1 MTPRKKAK
9 EVTSPEVAPTST
21 FTPWTANI
29 EAALADKENAVPFV
43 DETTS
48 AFPNI
53 VLPGNAFF
61 DQELWDVIFNK
72 LMKAPVKDYQVLLRL
87 SKLWKTINDISH
99 KLALLRDAISKDCEL
114 DELAKQETALTPETL
129 NSPEYQ
135 AKSMAFG
142 AMIQGYIFSKRISL
156 APLGT
161 LTLDLTNPDGHAR
174 AFLEGSNLSAD
185 DIDMLNGLGIVKV
198 IYPEADA
205 SQTHVDE
212 PAVPESNETL
222 PAEEVTPAPEAE
234 QATEDALVPDE
245 TPDEQN

>member
-9 EVTSPEVAPTST
+9 EVSAPETTSP

-43 DETTS
+43 DENNQSTQP
-48 AFPNI
+48 AI
-53 VLPGNAFF
+53 ILPGNAFF

-87 SKLWKTINDISH
+87 SKLGKTINDISH

-156 APLGT
+156 APLWT
-161 LTLDLTNPDGHAR
+161 LTLDLTNPDGHAK

-185 DIDMLNGLGIVKV
+185 DVDMLNSLGIVKV
-198 IYPEADA
+198 IYPESDLR
-205 SQTHVDE
+205 QPTVDE
-212 PAVPESNETL
+212 PA
-222 PAEEVTPAPEAE
+222 AAPETTQTPE
-234 QATEDALVPDE
+234 ATEDVLLPDE

>member
-1 MTPRKKAK
+1 MTPKKKAK
-9 EVTSPEVAPTST
+9 EVTSPEVTPTST

-43 DETTS
+43 DENNTS
-48 AFPNI
+48 TQPTI
-53 VLPGNAFF
+53 ILPGNAFF
-61 DQELWDVIFNK
+61 DQELWTVIFDK

-99 KLALLRDAISKDCEL
+99 KLAVLRDAISKDCEL

-142 AMIQGYIFSKRISL
+142 AMIQEYVFSKYISL
-156 APLGT
+156 TPLGT
-161 LTLDLTNPDGHAR
+161 LTLDLTNPDGHAKS
-174 AFLEGSNLSAD
+174 FLENSNLSAD

-198 IYPEADA
+198 IYPD
-205 SQTHVDE
+205 TVDE
-212 PAVPESNETL
+212 PA
-222 PAEEVTPAPEAE
+222 AEATPAPTPAQET
-234 QATEDALVPDE
+234 TEDVLLPDE

>member
-1 MTPRKKAK
+1 MTKAK
-9 EVTSPEVAPTST
+9 KIKEEMTSPEVTPTPT

-29 EAALADKENAVPFV
+29 EAALADKENAIPFV
-43 DETTS
+43 DETTTYW
-48 AFPNI
+48 PWI

-61 DQELWDVIFNK
+61 DQELWTVIFDK

-142 AMIQGYIFSKRISL
+142 AMIQGYIFSKKISL
-156 APLGT
+156 APLWT
-161 LTLDLTNPDGHAR
+161 LTLDLTNPDGHAK

-198 IYPEADA
+198 IYPD
-205 SQTHVDE
+205 TVDE
-212 PAVPESNETL
+212 PA
-222 PAEEVTPAPEAE
+222 AAHAQEETPAP
-234 QATEDALVPDE
+234 ATEDALVPE
-245 TPDEQN
+245 KTEDEQN

>member
-1 MTPRKKAK
+1 MTKAK
-9 EVTSPEVAPTST
+9 KIKEVASETPATPT

-29 EAALADKENAVPFV
+29 EAALADKENAIPFV
-43 DETTS
+43 DATTTYW
-48 AFPNI
+48 PGI

-61 DQELWDVIFNK
+61 DQELWTVIFDK

-87 SKLWKTINDISH
+87 SKLGKTINDISH

-142 AMIQGYIFSKRISL
+142 AMIQGYIFSKKISL
-156 APLGT
+156 APLWT
-161 LTLDLTNPDGHAR
+161 LTLDLTNPDGHAK

-185 DIDMLNGLGIVKV
+185 DVDMLNSLGIVKV
-198 IYPEADA
+198 IYPD
-205 SQTHVDE
+205 TVDE
-212 PAVPESNETL
+212 PATTAQEET
-222 PAEEVTPAPEAE
+222 
-234 QATEDALVPDE
+234 TEDVLLPNEDK
-245 TPDEQN
+245 

>member
-1 MTPRKKAK
+1 MTPKKKAK
-9 EVTSPEVAPTST
+9 EATSPEVTPTST

-43 DETTS
+43 DES
-48 AFPNI
+48 NSSVFPNI

-61 DQELWDVIFNK
+61 DQELWTVIFDK

-142 AMIQGYIFSKRISL
+142 AMIQGYIFSKKISL
-156 APLGT
+156 APLWT
-161 LTLDLTNPDGHAR
+161 LTLDLTNPDGHAK

-185 DIDMLNGLGIVKV
+185 DVDMLNSLGIVKV
-198 IYPEADA
+198 IYPD
-205 SQTHVDE
+205 TVDE
-212 PAVPESNETL
+212 PATL
-222 PAEEVTPAPEAE
+222 PAEEEKPQPV
-234 QATEDALVPDE
+234 EDNLSANEENKDD
-245 TPDEQN
+245 TTNA

>member
-1 MTPRKKAK
+1 MTKAKKAK
-9 EVTSPEVAPTST
+9 EVTSPEVTPTSP

-43 DETTS
+43 DENNPSTQP
-48 AFPNI
+48 AI
-53 VLPGNAFF
+53 ILPGNAFF
-61 DQELWDVIFNK
+61 DQELWTVIFDK

-142 AMIQGYIFSKRISL
+142 AMIQGYIFSKKISL
-156 APLGT
+156 APLWT
-161 LTLDLTNPDGHAR
+161 LTLDLTNPDGHAK

-198 IYPEADA
+198 IYPD
-205 SQTHVDE
+205 TVDE
-212 PAVPESNETL
+212 PAAAPE
-222 PAEEVTPAPEAE
+222 ATPAPEAE
-234 QATEDALVPDE
+234 PATEDALVPDE

>member
-1 MTPRKKAK
+1 MTKAK
-9 EVTSPEVAPTST
+9 KIKEEVTSPETPAST
-21 FTPWTANI
+21 FKPWTANI
-29 EAALADKENAVPFV
+29 EAALADKENAIPFV
-43 DETTS
+43 DESNPS

-61 DQELWDVIFNK
+61 DQELWTVIFDK

-87 SKLWKTINDISH
+87 SKLGKTINDISH

-156 APLGT
+156 APLWT
-161 LTLDLTNPDGHAR
+161 LTLDLTNPDGHAK

-185 DIDMLNGLGIVKV
+185 DVDMLNSLGIVKV
-198 IYPEADA
+198 IYPD
-205 SQTHVDE
+205 TVDE
-212 PAVPESNETL
+212 PAT
-222 PAEEVTPAPEAE
+222 PAQNTEATPAPETE
-234 QATEDALVPDE
+234 PTTEDALVPDE

>member
-1 MTPRKKAK
+1 MTKAK
-9 EVTSPEVAPTST
+9 KIKEEVSAPETT
-21 FTPWTANI
+21 FTPWTANV
-29 EAALADKENAVPFV
+29 EAALKNPENAIPFV
-43 DETTS
+43 DEATTKW
-48 AFPNI
+48 PGI

-61 DQELWDVIFNK
+61 DQELWTVIFDK

-99 KLALLRDAISKDCEL
+99 KLAVLRDAISKDCEL

-142 AMIQGYIFSKRISL
+142 AMIQGYIFSKKISL
-156 APLGT
+156 APLWT
-161 LTLDLTNPDGHAR
+161 LTLDLTNPDGHAK
-174 AFLEGSNLSAD
+174 AFLEWANLSAD
-185 DIDMLNGLGIVKV
+185 DIDMLNSLGIVRV

-205 SQTHVDE
+205 SQTPVDE
-212 PAVPESNETL
+212 PAAAPVQEATPNTE
-222 PAEEVTPAPEAE
+222 APAPEA
-234 QATEDALVPDE
+234 TEDVLLPDE